1 MATAAHK
8 KAPAAKASQAEDA
21 IVMLTTDH
29 RKVKALFKEFE
40 KLKEKDGSDED
51 KAAIVQQVCDALK
64 VHAEI
69 EEEIF
74 YPAVRKAID
83 DNDLMD
89 EAIVEHAGAKDLI
102 AQLEAMEPGDDLY
115 DAKVTVL
122 GEEIDHHVK
131 EEEGDMFLKARKAK
145 VDTVE
150 LGEEMAERR
159 VALLA
164 ELGISDED
172 DA

>member
-1 MATAAHK
+1 MATAAHT
-8 KAPAAKASQAEDA
+8 KAPPSKAAQAEDA
-21 IVMLTTDH
+21 IAMLTTDH

-40 KLKEKDGSDED
+40 KLKDKDGSDED

-74 YPAVRKAID
+74 YPAVRKAIH

-89 EAIVEHAGAKDLI
+89 EAVVEHAGAKDLI
-102 AQLEAMEPGDDLY
+102 AQLESMEPGDDLY

-159 VALLA
+159 LALLA
-164 ELGISDED
+164 ELGVSEED
-172 DA
+172 DE

>member
-8 KAPAAKASQAEDA
+8 KAPASKAEQAEDA

-40 KLKEKDGSDED
+40 KLKGKEGSDED

-69 EEEIF
+69 EEQMF
-74 YPAVRKAID
+74 YPAVRKAIH

-115 DAKVTVL
+115 DAKVSVL

-159 VALLA
+159 MALLA
-164 ELGISDED
+164 ELGISEQDDE
-172 DA
+172 